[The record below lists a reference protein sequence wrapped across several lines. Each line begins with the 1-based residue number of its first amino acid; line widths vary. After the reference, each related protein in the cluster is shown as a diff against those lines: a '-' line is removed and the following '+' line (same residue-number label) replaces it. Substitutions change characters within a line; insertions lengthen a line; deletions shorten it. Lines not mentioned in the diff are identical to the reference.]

1 MGKPK
6 LEMLVEKFSKAYK
19 LIKNFSNNAGWEKQY
34 VKEVMERLDEIRQD
48 MNQSEE
54 KQAETIRVF
63 FERRIKVPQKHK
75 NVIKMLCKLNPEF
88 HQAMQD
94 IHDSDIFREKNNK
107 HLQDVLGKG
116 LIRKTMPMKSKSA
129 A

>member
-1 MGKPK
+1 MGKPR
-6 LEMLVEKFSKAYK
+6 LEMLVEKFDKAYK
-19 LIKNFSNNAGWEKQY
+19 LIKNFSNNQGWEKQY
-34 VKEVMERLDEIRQD
+34 LKEAMARLDEIRADMANQD
-48 MNQSEE
+48 EE

-75 NVIKMLCKLNPEF
+75 GVIKTLCNLNPEF

-94 IHDSDIFREKNNK
+94 IHDCEIFQEKNNK

-116 LIRKTMPMKSKSA
+116 LITKSAKAKSA

>member
-6 LEMLVEKFSKAYK
+6 LEMLVDKCSKAYK

-34 VKEVMERLDEIRQD
+34 LKEVMERLDEIRQD

-75 NVIKMLCKLNPEF
+75 NVIKILCKLNPEF

-94 IHDSDIFREKNNK
+94 IHDSAIFCEKNNK

-116 LIRKTMPMKSKSA
+116 SMMKPMKSKTA